1 MTNFGI
7 FVCLDNL
14 IEGLVRLDSMPNDW
28 FEYDPDRMIL
38 VGKRTGQRY
47 YLGRRVR
54 ISVASASPT
63 SGQIDFLLV
72 PDEKK

>member
-1 MTNFGI
+1 
-7 FVCLDNL
+7 
-14 IEGLVRLDSMPNDW
+14 MPNDW

-54 ISVASASPT
+54 ISVANASPT